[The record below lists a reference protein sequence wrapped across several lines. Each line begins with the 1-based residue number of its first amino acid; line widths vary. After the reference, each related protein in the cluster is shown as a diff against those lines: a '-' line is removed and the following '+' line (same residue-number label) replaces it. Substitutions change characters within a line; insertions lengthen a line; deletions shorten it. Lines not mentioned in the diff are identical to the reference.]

1 MNSHFNIALL
11 ADYEQGV
18 NAEMHT
24 NSKSSPDTSGT
35 NTDQTTP
42 KELSTSQDQTAPSF
56 TEDTAN
62 NHKPSVTGCV
72 LPLQCQHL
80 GPVHGI
86 PAGYESDDSWDAA
99 LTAAFEAED
108 NNIALLTYRYQNS
121 NPTAHPRGGQ
131 RGHFGP
137 HGIPRCN
144 KHEPGPRPW
153 DNHPYSCCTRS
164 QEALCAQAYKKWA
177 KHHQQYT

>member
-1 MNSHFNIALL
+1 MNSHYNIALL

-24 NSKSSPDTSGT
+24 NSKSSPETSGT

-62 NHKPSVTGCV
+62 NHKPGVTGCV
-72 LPLQCQHL
+72 LPLQCQHP

-86 PAGYESDDSWDAA
+86 PVGYESDD
-99 LTAAFEAED
+99 AFVINVKMLASILGHNDEAIKK
-108 NNIALLTYRYQNS
+108 NLKTYSPKRILK
-121 NPTAHPRGGQ
+121 P
-131 RGHFGP
+131 F
-137 HGIPRCN
+137 
-144 KHEPGPRPW
+144 
-153 DNHPYSCCTRS
+153 
-164 QEALCAQAYKKWA
+164 
-177 KHHQQYT
+177 